1 VSDAWKR
8 APLDEPIPELTTA
21 RLSIYLRCL
30 DQLHAAGVEAI
41 PSSALARHCGVNG
54 ALIRKDLAR
63 FGELGVRGVGYYV
76 AHLRRHLRQILGL
89 DRRTAVVIIGA
100 GRLGSALAGYGG
112 FRDDG
117 FDVVALFDTDASKIG
132 GATRD
137 GVPIH
142 ALDDLPAVVDRAAV
156 AIAIIAVPAD
166 AAQDVVDRVVG
177 CGVRAILNFSP
188 GALRVPAGVK
198 LKNMDAT
205 LALET
210 LSFFLASGP
219 TPGKD
224 T

>member
-8 APLDEPIPELTTA
+8 APLNDQIPELTTA

-30 DQLHAAGVEAI
+30 DQLHAAGAGAVS
-41 PSSALARHCGVNG
+41 SSALADRCGVNG
-54 ALIRKDLAR
+54 ALIRKDLAH
-63 FGELGVRGVGYYV
+63 FGELGVRGVGYHV
-76 AHLRRHLRQILGL
+76 DHLRRHLRQILGL
-89 DRRTAVVIIGA
+89 DRRTAVVILGA
-100 GRLGSALAGYGG
+100 GRLGSALAEYGG

-117 FDVVALFDTDASKIG
+117 FDIVALFDTDASKVG

-137 GVPIH
+137 GIPVH
-142 ALDDLPAVVDRAAV
+142 TLDDLRAVVDRASV
-156 AIAIIAVPAD
+156 AIAIVAVPA
-166 AAQDVVDRVVG
+166 AVAQDVVDRVVD

-188 GALRVPAGVK
+188 GAPRVPAGVK

-210 LSFFLASGP
+210 LSFFLASGRSHA
-219 TPGKD
+219 TD